1 MQFIS
6 KDIEQYVLDHTTPLP
21 SHLEELVEF
30 TFNNMDI
37 PKMICGPIEGMLL
50 QFLVW
55 ISGAH
60 QVLELGTF
68 TGFSSQM
75 MAAALPANGKV
86 TTCEISE
93 KNANTAR
100 NYYAKSEY
108 GHKIEVRLGPALQ
121 TLDSLNGP
129 FDLIFIDADKTNYP
143 RYYQRAVD
151 LLSPKGVIAIDNV
164 LWGGRVLDPKDED
177 SIAIA
182 EVNELVKNDSRV
194 DHVLL
199 PIRDGVM
206 LIKRKGTT

>member
-75 MAAALPANGKV
+75 MAAALPADGKI

-93 KNANTAR
+93 TNANTAR
-100 NYYAKSEY
+100 HYYGKSEY
-108 GHKIEVRLGPALQ
+108 GNKIDVRLGPALQ

-143 RYYQRAVD
+143 RYYQKAVD
-151 LLSPKGVIAIDNV
+151 LLSPKGVIVIDNV

-182 EVNELVKNDSRV
+182 QVNELVKNDSRV

-206 LIKRKGTT
+206 LIKHKSTK

>member
-6 KDIEQYVLDHTTPLP
+6 KDIEQYVLEHTTPLP

-75 MAAALPANGKV
+75 MAAALPADGKI

-93 KNANTAR
+93 TNANAAR
-100 NYYAKSEY
+100 NYYGKSEY
-108 GHKIEVRLGPALQ
+108 GNKIDVRLGPALQ

-129 FDLIFIDADKTNYP
+129 FDLIFIDTDKTNYP
-143 RYYQRAVD
+143 QYYQKAID
-151 LLSPKGVIAIDNV
+151 LLSPKGVIVIDNV

-182 EVNELVKNDSRV
+182 QVNELVKNDSRV

-206 LIKRKGTT
+206 LITHKSTK

>member
-30 TFNNMDI
+30 TFDNMDI

-75 MAAALPANGKV
+75 MAAALPADGKI

-93 KNANTAR
+93 TNANTAR
-100 NYYAKSEY
+100 HYYGKSEY
-108 GHKIEVRLGPALQ
+108 GNKIDVRLGPALQ
-121 TLDSLNGP
+121 TLDSLNGH

-143 RYYQRAVD
+143 RYYQKAVD
-151 LLSPKGVIAIDNV
+151 LLSPKGVIVIDNV

-177 SIAIA
+177 SLAIA
-182 EVNELVKNDSRV
+182 RVNELVKNDSRV

-206 LIKRKGTT
+206 LIKHKSTK

>member
-30 TFNNMDI
+30 TFDNMDI

-60 QVLELGTF
+60 LVLELGTF

-75 MAAALPANGKV
+75 MAAALPTDGKI

-93 KNANTAR
+93 TNANTAR
-100 NYYAKSEY
+100 HYYGKSEY
-108 GHKIEVRLGPALQ
+108 GNKIDVRLGPALQ

-143 RYYQRAVD
+143 RYYQKAVD
-151 LLSPKGVIAIDNV
+151 LLSPKGVIVIDNV

-182 EVNELVKNDSRV
+182 QVNELVKNDSRV

-206 LIKRKGTT
+206 LIKHKSTK